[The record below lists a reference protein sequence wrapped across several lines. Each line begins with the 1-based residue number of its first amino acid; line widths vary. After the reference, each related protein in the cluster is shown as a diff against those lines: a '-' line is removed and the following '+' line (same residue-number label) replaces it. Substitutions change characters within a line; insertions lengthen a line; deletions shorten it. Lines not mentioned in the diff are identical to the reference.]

1 MHNLL
6 NDLKSE
12 KINNSLDKRGFYYL
26 DNFLSKNKFQIC
38 SQLALTSWSKNRN
51 NWFLKLSNGEN
62 NYKVAYNKKI
72 ITDNFRNK
80 FDLLIDANS
89 TKVNYWYYSIE
100 CSDLG
105 ANVNNISHPIIS
117 VQRALLADKFQ
128 HVYRSLIKNWKKENF
143 QLTCFDKYSFISK
156 HSDSSSNYDEQ
167 YKLCLI
173 LYLTPNIRESD
184 GGHLVFHTSS
194 NEINIWPKP
203 NRLVLF
209 IPSEKTKHE
218 VRPVKATQNIPRLAL
233 SGWLI

>member
-6 NDLKSE
+6 DDLRSE
-12 KINNSLDKRGFYYL
+12 KINNSLDKRGFYYV

-38 SQLALTSWSKNRN
+38 SQLALKSWDNNKND
-51 NWFLKLSNGEN
+51 WFLRLSDGNKIYKL
-62 NYKVAYNKKI
+62 AYNKKL

-80 FDLLIDANS
+80 FDLLIGINS
-89 TKVNYWYYSIE
+89 NKLTYWYYDIDH
-100 CSDLG
+100 SDLG
-105 ANVNNISHPIIS
+105 GNVNNINHPLIS
-117 VQRALLADKFQ
+117 GQRALLADKCQ
-128 HVYRSLIKNWKKENF
+128 HVYRSLIKNWKRENF
-143 QLTCFDKYSFISK
+143 HLTCFDKYSFISK
-156 HSDSSSNYDEQ
+156 HSDINSNYDEQ

-209 IPSEKTKHE
+209 IPSKKTKHE